1 MMGHGFFGGMWLW
14 PLLLILVVIA
24 GAFLIRGFSRGC
36 CGTGQSTHGKAEEVL
51 RERYARGEISREEFN
66 RMRADLDSNKR

>member
-24 GAFLIRGFSRGC
+24 GAFLIKGFSRGC
-36 CGTGQSTHGKAEEVL
+36 CGTGQSTYGKAEEIL
-51 RERYARGEISREEFN
+51 QDRYARGEISKDEYQRIKG
-66 RMRADLDSNKR
+66 DLDRNNP